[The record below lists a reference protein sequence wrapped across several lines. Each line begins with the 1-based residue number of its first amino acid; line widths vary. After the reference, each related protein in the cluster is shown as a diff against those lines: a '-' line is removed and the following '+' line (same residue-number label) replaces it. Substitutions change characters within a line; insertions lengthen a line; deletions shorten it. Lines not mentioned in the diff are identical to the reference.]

1 MKQYFIYAI
10 NFLFLPREDK
20 CPLYLVSLFTV
31 PRNRQFQNT
40 KVSKLARS
48 YTNVTCQL
56 LLCWAFGDAFGTV
69 IGSVTF
75 FNFI

>member
-1 MKQYFIYAI
+1 MRGHIKAFFA
-10 NFLFLPREDK
+10 L
-20 CPLYLVSLFTV
+20 SFTG
-31 PRNRQFQNT
+31 NRQFQNT

-75 FNFI
+75 FNTYDNGTFT